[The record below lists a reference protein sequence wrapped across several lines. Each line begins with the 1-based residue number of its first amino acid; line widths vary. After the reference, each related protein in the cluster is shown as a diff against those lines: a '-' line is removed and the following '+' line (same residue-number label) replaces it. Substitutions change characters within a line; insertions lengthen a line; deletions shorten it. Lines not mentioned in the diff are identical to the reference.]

1 MNKILIIGNLTGEP
15 ELRSTPSGITVCSFT
30 IAVNR
35 QHEDKS
41 GERPTDFFRVSAW
54 RQLGDSC
61 GRFLTKGRK
70 VAVMGELQARQYDAK
85 DGSARMSLE
94 VQADEVEFF
103 SPRMQDEAAPQSDR
117 APVADRVID
126 TSSDDI
132 PFRE

>member
-35 QHEDKS
+35 RHEDKT
-41 GERPTDFFRVSAW
+41 GERPTDFFRISAW

-70 VAVMGELQARQYDAK
+70 VAVVGELQARLYDAK
-85 DGSARMSLE
+85 DGSARMSLD
-94 VQADEVEFF
+94 VQADEVEFL
-103 SPRMQDEAAPQSDR
+103 SPRTNGEAVSGQND
-117 APVADRVID
+117 D
-126 TSSDDI
+126 TQGMESASGEDVSQ
-132 PFRE
+132 

>member
-35 QHEDKS
+35 RHEDKA
-41 GERPTDFFRVSAW
+41 GERPTDFFRISAW

-61 GRFLTKGRK
+61 GRFLSKGRK
-70 VAVMGELQARQYDAK
+70 VAVVGELQARQYDAK

-94 VQADEVEFF
+94 VQADEVEFLT
-103 SPRMQDEAAPQSDR
+103 PKQVAQQSDT
-117 APVADRVID
+117 APGANGFTDI
-126 TSSDDI
+126 SSDDI
-132 PFRE
+132 PFQE

>member
-35 QHEDKS
+35 RHEDKT
-41 GERPTDFFRVSAW
+41 GERPTDYFRISAW

-70 VAVMGELQARQYDAK
+70 VAVVGELQARQYDAK

-94 VQADEVEFF
+94 VQADEVEFL
-103 SPRMQDEAAPQSDR
+103 SPRTNGEAASGQNDETQGMESPSGEDVSQ
-117 APVADRVID
+117 
-126 TSSDDI
+126 
-132 PFRE
+132 